1 MYNNSE
7 KNYHSAF
14 LSLFLQKWIQILFSF
29 KKGFGKL
36 NEFGCSLNNKNT
48 SSMTLLGQRDDDR
61 KIS

>member
-14 LSLFLQKWIQILFSF
+14 LSQFLQKWIQILFSF
-29 KKGFGKL
+29 KKDFGKL
-36 NEFGCSLNNKNT
+36 NEFGYSLNNKNT
-48 SSMTLLGQRDDDR
+48 STLTLLGQRDDDR